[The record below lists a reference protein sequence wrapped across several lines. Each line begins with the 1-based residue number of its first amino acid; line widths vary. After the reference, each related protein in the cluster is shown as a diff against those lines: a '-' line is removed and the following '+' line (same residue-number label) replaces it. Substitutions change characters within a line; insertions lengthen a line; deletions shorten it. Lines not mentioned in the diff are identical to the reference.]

1 MRAELYTLQQQ
12 YADTFFKIPK
22 FQRSYAW
29 KRKEW
34 DDFWRTIGERALEL
48 DTTNNRHSPV
58 FMGAIVLQEIQSETI
73 GSKDFKNC
81 YIIDGQ
87 QRFVTISVFMA
98 VIRDFYFGPG
108 TTLFNTWSVD
118 FLRVNIDRVGHETRI
133 RLTLQERDHEVYES
147 IIKEKTKQE
156 WKEVIGGSHSLN
168 QLYKFFWSKLSQPQ
182 ISVLDDITAEEE
194 VGESSELD
202 DIVEEIAIVETLN
215 LDYLERGTDRAWSS
229 LGLFN
234 PETLTNIV
242 DQHMKFAVIEIQQE
256 DNEIAFE
263 VFETLNAKGQPLAE
277 VDKFRNG
284 FFMLDPENSDANFQ
298 TYWQPMENR
307 VGDDELLSTF
317 FNEETTRRF
326 GLTPKDKTYQRL
338 MTSIKGKASAQG
350 LRVDRNAQ
358 REVVVS
364 EFKDLREALDA
375 FLIVNKGVDTLASQA
390 NEGTEYSLHL
400 DYLKKIVSGPAT
412 PILMD
417 VIKWT
422 KPKRTDRE
430 IVVAVNEILASI
442 EGLLTRRLLGGI
454 KPQQLRSLL
463 SGVPK
468 KINEEI
474 RQLDQS
480 KSCTVENLNH
490 YNRLLKN
497 MMISWGPE
505 RFPTDAA
512 LLANPLRDVYQ
523 TTGRK
528 LALFS
533 VLWELERSINTE
545 RAIQKIPSN
554 FAKTQGAWSIEH
566 VLPQGTKL
574 DNEDTLSMNAK
585 WKADWVTWRVPE
597 PEISF
602 MKSAHSIGNLTILV
616 NTTNSQLGNKV
627 FSEKKAIYDDETR
640 VHLTDDIK
648 EEEIWTPVQIEN
660 RAKKLLQQ
668 AIQRWPYPV
677 TQES

>member
-1 MRAELYTLQQQ
+1 MRAELYTLNQQ
-12 YADTFFKIPK
+12 YSDTFFKIPK

-29 KRKEW
+29 EKEEW
-34 DDFWRTIGERALEL
+34 EDFWRTIGERALEI
-48 DTTNNRHSPV
+48 DTTDNRHSPV

-98 VIRDFYFGPG
+98 VLRDFYFGPN
-108 TTLFNTWSVD
+108 TTFFNTWTSD
-118 FLRVNIDRVGHETRI
+118 FLKVNVDRFGHETRI

-147 IIKEKTKQE
+147 IIKEKTRQE
-156 WKEVIGGSHSLN
+156 WKEVISGSHSLN
-168 QLYKFFWSKLSQPQ
+168 KLYKFFWTKLSQPQ
-182 ISVLDDITAEEE
+182 LSVLEDITSQEETD
-194 VGESSELD
+194 ELP
-202 DIVEEIAIVETLN
+202 EIDEIDADVAIPEPVN
-215 LDYLERGTDRAWSS
+215 MDYLERGTDRAWSS

-256 DNEIAFE
+256 DNEISFE
-263 VFETLNAKGQPLAE
+263 VFETLNAQGQPLAE

-284 FFMLDPENSDANFQ
+284 FFMLDPENSDANYQ
-298 TYWQPMENR
+298 TYWLPMENK
-307 VGDDELLSTF
+307 VGDNELLSTF

-326 GLTPKDKTYQRL
+326 GLTPKEKTYQRL
-338 MTSIKGKASAQG
+338 MTSIKARATSQG
-350 LRVDRNAQ
+350 VRVDRNAQ
-358 REVVVS
+358 RDVIVS

-375 FLIVNKGVDTLASQA
+375 FLIVTKGVDALASQA

-417 VIKWT
+417 VIKWS
-422 KPKRTDRE
+422 KPRRTDRE
-430 IVVAVNEILASI
+430 IVVAVNEILSSI

-468 KINEEI
+468 RLNEEI
-474 RQLDQS
+474 RQIDPN
-480 KSCTVENLNH
+480 KACTVENLNH

-497 MMISWGPE
+497 MMITWGPE

-533 VLWELERSINTE
+533 VLWELERAINPE

-554 FAKTQGAWSIEH
+554 FAKTLNAWSIEH

-574 DNEDTLSMNAK
+574 NSQDTLSMNEK
-585 WKADWVTWRVPE
+585 WKGDWVKWGVSE
-597 PEISF
+597 PEIAF

-627 FSEKKAIYDDETR
+627 FSEKKVIYDDQTR
-640 VHLTDDIK
+640 VFLTDDIK
-648 EEEIWTPVQIEN
+648 AKEKWTPTEIEE
-660 RAKKLLQQ
+660 RAIKLLNL
-668 AIQRWPYPV
+668 AIQRWPYP
-677 TQES
+677 TSS

>member
-1 MRAELYTLQQQ
+1 
-12 YADTFFKIPK
+12 
-22 FQRSYAW
+22 
-29 KRKEW
+29 
-34 DDFWRTIGERALEL
+34 
-48 DTTNNRHSPV
+48 
-58 FMGAIVLQEIQSETI
+58 
-73 GSKDFKNC
+73 
-81 YIIDGQ
+81 
-87 QRFVTISVFMA
+87 
-98 VIRDFYFGPG
+98 
-108 TTLFNTWSVD
+108 
-118 FLRVNIDRVGHETRI
+118 
-133 RLTLQERDHEVYES
+133 
-147 IIKEKTKQE
+147 
-156 WKEVIGGSHSLN
+156 
-168 QLYKFFWSKLSQPQ
+168 
-182 ISVLDDITAEEE
+182 
-194 VGESSELD
+194 
-202 DIVEEIAIVETLN
+202 
-215 LDYLERGTDRAWSS
+215 
-229 LGLFN
+229 
-234 PETLTNIV
+234 
-242 DQHMKFAVIEIQQE
+242 
-256 DNEIAFE
+256 
-263 VFETLNAKGQPLAE
+263 
-277 VDKFRNG
+277 
-284 FFMLDPENSDANFQ
+284 
-298 TYWQPMENR
+298 
-307 VGDDELLSTF
+307 
-317 FNEETTRRF
+317 
-326 GLTPKDKTYQRL
+326 
-338 MTSIKGKASAQG
+338 
-350 LRVDRNAQ
+350 
-358 REVVVS
+358 
-364 EFKDLREALDA
+364 
-375 FLIVNKGVDTLASQA
+375 LASQA

-417 VIKWT
+417 IIKWT
-422 KPKRTDRE
+422 KPKRTDRD
-430 IVVAVNEILASI
+430 IVMAVNEILASI

-602 MKSAHSIGNLTILV
+602 MKSVHSIGNLTILV

-648 EEEIWTPVQIEN
+648 EEETWTPVQIEN

-668 AIQRWPYPV
+668 VIQRWPYP
-677 TQES
+677 TTS